1 MKRLLITLLMPLAVY
16 ANDHQLQTLNY
27 HEPSL
32 SFQTAKAGDNWIGTV
47 SGVIQAT
54 EEINI
59 GAEID
64 SEGYL
69 EIGTGYGLMLGNFYT
84 EAFVSYGRADLV
96 DIYDIGLFGG
106 TAITNNIMVFANT
119 SHEWRD
125 NVFADALNIKTK
137 REWKSTV
144 GTSYSPTE
152 FMNFSYSFSHDR
164 QLTAPKGY
172 YNSQDVT
179 FTLKP
184 KWVEPYVKY
193 TFGQKRVSPSDPTR
207 SDGIVEL
214 GFNLRF

>member
-1 MKRLLITLLMPLAVY
+1 MKRLILLGLVSGYALSNEPASTTLS
-16 ANDHQLQTLNY
+16 Y

-32 SFQTAKAGDNWIGTV
+32 SFQTAKAGDSWVGTV

-59 GAEID
+59 SAEID

-69 EIGTGYGLMLGNFYT
+69 ELGTGYGLMLGDYYT
-84 EAFVSYGRADLV
+84 EAFISYGRADLM

-106 TAITNNIMVFANT
+106 AALTDNIMVFANT
-119 SHEWRD
+119 SHEWRKVSIPIFD
-125 NVFADALNIKTK
+125 MTN
-137 REWKSTV
+137 REWKNTI
-144 GTSYSPTE
+144 GTSYSPSQY
-152 FMNFSYSFSHDR
+152 MNFSYSFSHDR
-164 QLTAPKGY
+164 SLTGDKGY

-184 KWVEPYVKY
+184 KWVEPYLKY
-193 TFGQKRVSPSDPTR
+193 TFGQKRVSPGDVFR
-207 SDGIVEL
+207 SDGSVEL

>member
-1 MKRLLITLLMPLAVY
+1 MKRLLITLLMPFAIY
-16 ANDHQLQTLNY
+16 ANDHQLQTLSY

-32 SFQTAKAGDNWIGTV
+32 SFQTAKAGDSWIGTV

-59 GAEID
+59 SAEID

-84 EAFVSYGRADLV
+84 EAFVSYGRADLI

-106 TAITNNIMVFANT
+106 TAITSNIMVFANT

-125 NVFADALNIKTK
+125 ISLSIIDMTD
-137 REWKSTV
+137 REWKNTV
-144 GTSYSPTE
+144 GTSYSPTQ

-164 QLTAPKGY
+164 QLTGSKGY

-193 TFGQKRVSPSDPTR
+193 TFGQKRVSPGDVFR
-207 SDGIVEL
+207 SDGSVEL